1 MLTFKGEGLKNHV
14 NVICD
19 LPIWE
24 QNGVIGLVVSFKNIH
39 VHCTYIL
46 CIMEIKNA
54 DQKYA

>member
-24 QNGVIGLVVSFKNIH
+24 QNGVIGVVVSFKI
-39 VHCTYIL
+39 IL
-46 CIMEIKNA
+46 VLTSNVMEI
-54 DQKYA
+54 